1 MVEKAFKAWDPKAPA
16 AVPQKA
22 PPKASG
28 KVIKPKVEEDD
39 DMDLFGEDNEDEK
52 AAAAEAKAKMAAAKT
67 EKKKGKKQVI
77 AQSLVMFE
85 VKPLDDTTNLDDLAK
100 RIFKELAIDGAY
112 WKTEYKKE
120 PVAFG
125 IYKLIVG
132 VTIEDEKVSVDNDL
146 VEKIEEMNDMVQ
158 SVEIL
163 AFNKI

>member
-1 MVEKAFKAWDPKAPA
+1 VKEINLAD
-16 AVPQKA
+16 
-22 PPKASG
+22 
-28 KVIKPKVEEDD
+28 DD
-39 DMDLFGEDNEDEK
+39 DMDLFGDDNEEDAK
-52 AAAAEAKAKMAAAKT
+52 AAEEAKAKLKAEKDG
-67 EKKKGKKQVI
+67 KKKPKKTVI

-85 VKPLDDTTNLDDLAK
+85 VKPLDDTTNLDDLAV
-100 RIFKELAIDGAY
+100 RIFKELAMDGAF

-132 VTIEDEKVSVDNDL
+132 VTIEDDKVSVDNDL
-146 VEKIEEMNDMVQ
+146 VERIEQMEDMVQ